1 MNRSTNPTIA
11 SYENASFPQASLPA
25 SNQAAENTPISGLT
39 MPRSFLRALALLKYA
54 GAAAN
59 HDLARVDDER
69 AHAIQRAALEVAEG
83 LHDREFGLDIFQMGD
98 GSATERSVND
108 IIARY
113 AEYYCGL
120 QVSSHTHIN
129 HNQCA
134 SRIITVSMQVAVL
147 LDIHQQLLPPLSK
160 LAETLKVT
168 EQYLP
173 RLAPLGE
180 IPFQTAQQ
188 LTHWSVQIQQAIEQI
203 NLASQPLRD
212 LSMVGNEHSDAEF
225 IQHLPAYINN
235 QTGLRFCLQ
244 GNVLAGI
251 PLQDIA
257 VALSGQFRIL
267 ALSLLNICE
276 EMGRLQQDKQPE
288 PLTAA
293 MACVQVIG
301 NDAAITFATQRSHA
315 GCQRMLS
322 ITTYNLLQSINL
334 LACTAHLLAEW
345 INRFNPRHP
354 HNAKTHKE

>member
-11 SYENASFPQASLPA
+11 RYENASFPQASLPA

-98 GSATERSVND
+98 GSAIERNVND

-160 LAETLKVT
+160 LVD
-168 EQYLP
+168 
-173 RLAPLGE
+173 E

-235 QTGLRFCLQ
+235 QTGLRFFLKS
-244 GNVLAGI
+244 NVLVGI

-276 EMGRLQQDKQPE
+276 EIGRLQQDKQPE

-301 NDAAITFATQRSHA
+301 NDAAITFAAQLSHA

>member
-11 SYENASFPQASLPA
+11 RYENASFPQASLPA
-25 SNQAAENTPISGLT
+25 SNQAAENTPTSGLT

-98 GSATERSVND
+98 GSAIERNVND

-160 LAETLKVT
+160 LVD
-168 EQYLP
+168 
-173 RLAPLGE
+173 E

-235 QTGLRFCLQ
+235 QTGLRFFLKS
-244 GNVLAGI
+244 NVLVGI

-276 EMGRLQQDKQPE
+276 EIGRLQQDKQPE

-301 NDAAITFATQRSHA
+301 NDAAITFAAQLSHA

-354 HNAKTHKE
+354 HNAKIHKE

>member
-11 SYENASFPQASLPA
+11 RYENASFPQASLPA

-98 GSATERSVND
+98 GSAIERNVND

-160 LAETLKVT
+160 LVD
-168 EQYLP
+168 
-173 RLAPLGE
+173 E

-235 QTGLRFCLQ
+235 QTGLRFFLKS
-244 GNVLAGI
+244 NVLVGI

-276 EMGRLQQDKQPE
+276 EIGRLQQDKQPE

-301 NDAAITFATQRSHA
+301 NDAAITFAAQLSHA

-354 HNAKTHKE
+354 HNAKIHKE

>member
-11 SYENASFPQASLPA
+11 RYENASFPQASLPA

-83 LHDREFGLDIFQMGD
+83 LHDREFVLDIFQMGD
-98 GSATERSVND
+98 GSAIERNVND

-160 LAETLKVT
+160 LVD
-168 EQYLP
+168 
-173 RLAPLGE
+173 E
-180 IPFQTAQQ
+180 IPFQIAQQ

-235 QTGLRFCLQ
+235 QTGLRFFLKS
-244 GNVLAGI
+244 NVLVGI

-276 EMGRLQQDKQPE
+276 EIGRLQQDKQPE

-301 NDAAITFATQRSHA
+301 NDAAITFAAQLSHA